1 MSKKHPSVNPWIYLV
16 LRLTRNSLFLP
27 TADFNSGIGAAQML
41 GRANYLALVGGG
53 RNPKFPQN
61 KVIIWDDAKQKPVIN
76 LEFRSE
82 VLAVRLSR
90 SRIIVVLL
98 SAVHIYAFSSPP
110 NRLHVFETDLNP
122 FGLVHLGEKMLAFPG
137 RRPGHVNL
145 FDLTSENV
153 SIIPAHSSALSAL
166 VISPDGKLLA
176 TASETG
182 TLVRVYSTAT
192 SAPVTE
198 LRRGLDRAKIYSI
211 AISPSSAFLA
221 VASDKGTL
229 HIFDLMSA
237 PVVGTAAASGS
248 KGTTPPPQG
257 ESSPDL
263 NKRFSLLGK
272 IPLLPKYFSSQW
284 SFTQAKFEGLGRC
297 AIGWTS
303 DDTVVVI
310 SPGDCRWEKFVI
322 LDAPGAEGG
331 KVCEREAWRRF
342 WEN

>member
-1 MSKKHPSVNPWIYLV
+1 
-16 LRLTRNSLFLP
+16 
-27 TADFNSGIGAAQML
+27 ML

-82 VLAVRLSR
+82 VLSVRLSR

-98 SAVHIYAFSSPP
+98 SSIQIYAFSSPP
-110 NRLHVFETDLNP
+110 SRLHILETDLNP
-122 FGLVHLGEKMLAFPG
+122 LGLVHLGEKMLAFPG
-137 RRPGHVNL
+137 RRAGHVNL
-145 FDLTSENV
+145 FDLTTENIT
-153 SIIPAHSSALSAL
+153 IIPAHSSALSAL
-166 VISPDGKLLA
+166 VISPDGQLLA

-192 SAPVTE
+192 SALLTE
-198 LRRGLDRAKIYSI
+198 LRRGLDRAKVYSL
-211 AISPSSAFLA
+211 AISPSSASLA
-221 VASDKGTL
+221 VTSDKATL
-229 HIFDLMSA
+229 HIFDLRST
-237 PVVGTAAASGS
+237 PAASFARPAS
-248 KGTTPPPQG
+248 SSSTPSSNSSTNHQAQQQQEQHPGTTDG
-257 ESSPDL
+257 

-284 SFTQAKFEGLGRC
+284 SFTQAKIDGLGRC
-297 AIGWTS
+297 AVAFTGE
-303 DDTVVVI
+303 DTVIVA

-322 LDAPGAEGG
+322 LDSPNAEGG

-342 WEN
+342 YEKRP